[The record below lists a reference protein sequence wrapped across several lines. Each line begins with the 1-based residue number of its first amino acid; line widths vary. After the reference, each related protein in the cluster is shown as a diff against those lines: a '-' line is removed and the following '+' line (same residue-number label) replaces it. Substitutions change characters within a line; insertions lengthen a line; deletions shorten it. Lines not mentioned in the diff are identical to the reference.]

1 MPASRVD
8 AMNMQDR
15 CLISMQ
21 IFQLQLFCT
30 LAVDC
35 GKFPTLLN
43 GKIHSHGTTYQS
55 VVNFTCQDGYKLDGP
70 SSALCLANGSW
81 SDQLPKCIG
90 NSMNTWSHLLPSIIV
105 SFAYFSCGLWKISY
119 SSEWQNSF
127 SRHSVPVGCQLY
139 MSRWLQA

>member
-30 LAVDC
+30 LVVDC

-55 VVNFTCQDGYKLDGP
+55 VVKFTCQDGYKLDGP

-81 SDQLPKCIG
+81 SAEIPKCTGKPFEFALYEMHRKRIG
-90 NSMNTWSHLLPSIIV
+90 RGPLN
-105 SFAYFSCGLWKISY
+105 FAGLSEYKVVT
-119 SSEWQNSF
+119 SSVNGRF
-127 SRHSVPVGCQLY
+127 
-139 MSRWLQA
+139 QA